1 VAATRFNA
9 DAFQTPASI
18 QPAMTGT
25 WSGEAR
31 IVVNWTQQKKLPV
44 RVTIAPDG
52 AVTGTIGDATLR
64 DGRLQ
69 RNRTAIGRT
78 LHVKTD
84 WIIAGRLEGAIIKP
98 EAIRRDSVKLPLNWI
113 DGHYEGTV
121 NTSGS
126 QFGGKKS
133 MWLAAQDLRLDRQA
147 LR

>member
-1 VAATRFNA
+1 MRVLSATVAAIIAAVIVAATRFNA

-78 LHVKTD
+78 LHVKT
-84 WIIAGRLEGAIIKP
+84 A
-98 EAIRRDSVKLPLNWI
+98 
-113 DGHYEGTV
+113 
-121 NTSGS
+121 
-126 QFGGKKS
+126 
-133 MWLAAQDLRLDRQA
+133 
-147 LR
+147 